1 MIVFEQL
8 GAVLEVTFMVGL
20 KFGWHILLIKY

>member
-8 GAVLEVTFMVGL
+8 GGVLEVTFMVGL
-20 KFGWHILLIKY
+20 KLGWYILLIKY